1 MPGLLLGPL
10 LRYVDEEQA
19 TVWVETDAACEV
31 EVLGR
36 RERTFCVKGRHF
48 GLVPIEDLEPGSS
61 HPYEVRLDGEL
72 AGPSRAASCRRA

>member
-19 TVWVETDAACEV
+19 TVWVETDAACDV

-36 RERTFCVKGRHF
+36 AVGTFCVKGHHY
-48 GLVPIEDLEPGSS
+48 GLVPIEDLEP
-61 HPYEVRLDGEL
+61 
-72 AGPSRAASCRRA
+72 AAPTPTR